1 MSFTKIAA
9 AGIGSTETVTI
20 DGLSVINDGSF
31 GGNVSVAGTLTY
43 EDVTNIDSV
52 GLITARDGIVVGSGI
67 TLSKDGDIFFTGI
80 MTGNGS
86 GLTGVANTDVIF
98 TDKITLPDSAAGS
111 INVGLGSDLQV
122 YHDGS
127 NSYITNTTGNVLF
140 HVNGSYVF
148 KTANGTETG
157 LQVNTD
163 GAVELYHDNSKKLET
178 ASGGV
183 TVTGTVAATSY
194 TGDGSALTGIGGTAN
209 VRTGILDVAGI
220 ATFRDDVNVPSING
234 GQIGGRR
241 NLIINGDINI
251 AQRGTSSGSSGY
263 KTVDRFKMSAGG
275 ANASL
280 TQAQVDLSSSD
291 TPYSSGFRK
300 AFKITN
306 AGQNANSQGY
316 VYMQYVVEAQDA
328 ATSGWNYTSTS
339 SFITVSFWV
348 RASVA
353 QNYLFSVYASDGTAK
368 EYNWFESLSANTWTK
383 ITKTMPGDSGI
394 TLNNDNGHGLAIY
407 WYGYVGDHYTS
418 TGTVNQ
424 WVTHAG
430 YTSRPDMSNTWWIT
444 SSSTFQI
451 TGVQLEVGSQAT
463 PFEHR
468 NAAEEL
474 ALCHRYYEGVF
485 MNDGTASMKSY
496 ASYGGSSNFEYQMKA
511 EKRARPTFSLEGD
524 AGFSGATPNAYEST
538 SSVAFQVNNGTLFAL
553 GDGVDELSAS
563 FDAELD

>member
-316 VYMQYVVEAQDA
+316 AYMQYVVEAQDA

-353 QNYLFSVYASDGTAK
+353 QNYLFSVYVSDGTAK

-468 NAAEEL
+468 NTAEEL
-474 ALCHRYYEGVF
+474 ALCQRYYEGVF

-553 GDGVDELSAS
+553 GDGTDDLCAS